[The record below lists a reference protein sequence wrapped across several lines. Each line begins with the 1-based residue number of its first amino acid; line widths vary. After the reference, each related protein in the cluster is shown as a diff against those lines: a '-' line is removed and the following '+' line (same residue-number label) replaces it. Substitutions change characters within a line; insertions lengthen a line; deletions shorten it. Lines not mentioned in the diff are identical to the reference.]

1 MLLFN
6 KHLNIDFRN
15 GVGFDLEFADSKP
28 VWVYN
33 VYTDE
38 TTAMPFEGV
47 VVLLPFV
54 LISYGMVY
62 DYE

>member
-6 KHLNIDFRN
+6 RHLNIDFRN
-15 GVGFDLEFADSKP
+15 GCGLDLELADSKP

-33 VYTDE
+33 RKTEATV
-38 TTAMPFEGV
+38 AMPFEGV
-47 VVLLPFV
+47 VILLPFII
-54 LISYGMVY
+54 ISYGMVY